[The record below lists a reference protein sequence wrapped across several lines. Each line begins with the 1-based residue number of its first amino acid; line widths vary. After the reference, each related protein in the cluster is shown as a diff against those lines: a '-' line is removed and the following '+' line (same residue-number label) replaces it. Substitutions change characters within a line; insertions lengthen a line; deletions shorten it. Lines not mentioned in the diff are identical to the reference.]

1 MKSND
6 SKGHRLAKAEVRM
19 VNGRG
24 TLFVDGCSVTPM
36 AHTASW
42 RLTQRLAKQLAEAG
56 IEVYFLWIDCGWHS
70 KGIKSW
76 PEVEQEAKLILEAN
90 PNAYIV
96 LRTACHPDYAWLDE
110 NPDELEAFE
119 DGRTDH
125 FQNAFVNYFGEDIWE
140 VSGHNRMVCLASR
153 KYAEK
158 ASEHIRGLIDFVE
171 SSDFG
176 HRVIGYF
183 LVGGGT
189 GEWYYPMAFDLYKHC
204 IGYSPAF
211 KLAYS
216 LFLRKKYGTEENL
229 RCAWQD
235 DNASFDNPHIPSREE
250 RKLSVCEY
258 PHEGRVFSKGDWG
271 NFLDPQTSQC
281 QADFYEARTAG
292 TAVTIEYLCK
302 TIKEKTNNRVLA
314 GAFWGNMGCTYYHQN
329 SVTGMK
335 FLNQSPYIDFLSS
348 PSNYEDRVP
357 GGGAGFRSAVD
368 SIHYRGKLWFNESDS
383 TTSLAS
389 DFYLKD
395 FGDINLQESL
405 ENLKRDFAHVLCD
418 DVQAFWFDM
427 QDGKYRFYDAP
438 EIMALFKK
446 QQALAKEHYDDR
458 RKVSEIAVIYDQE
471 SQWYVDQ
478 ETTKDLTWWNRIFN
492 VPRIGAPCDHI
503 YHEDLNLETL
513 PDYKMYIFMNC
524 FHLDESERSRISTAV
539 KSKGKTVMWVYAA
552 GLINPDAPKQMSVE
566 NMQDL
571 TGFIFDADEGPREPT
586 FRIFDTSN
594 ELTTGLSPHLLYGR
608 FERPLLGFFNWK
620 RGEIQVIHPSLTS
633 PLIYVNDTQAIILG
647 RFITN
652 NQPAYVVKDF
662 DEWRSVYIGAKVL
675 NPSIIRAV
683 ARAAGVHIYLD
694 TDDVLYAN
702 DRFVAVQA
710 AKEDTKRICLPRT
723 VQQITDAYTNEVLA
737 GNTDEFEIKIS
748 NGETR
753 MFRLQ

>member
-1 MKSND
+1 M
-6 SKGHRLAKAEVRM
+6 
-19 VNGRG
+19 
-24 TLFVDGCSVTPM
+24 
-36 AHTASW
+36 
-42 RLTQRLAKQLAEAG
+42 
-56 IEVYFLWIDCGWHS
+56 
-70 KGIKSW
+70 
-76 PEVEQEAKLILEAN
+76 
-90 PNAYIV
+90 
-96 LRTACHPDYAWLDE
+96 
-110 NPDELEAFE
+110 
-119 DGRTDH
+119 
-125 FQNAFVNYFGEDIWE
+125 
-140 VSGHNRMVCLASR
+140 
-153 KYAEK
+153 
-158 ASEHIRGLIDFVE
+158 
-171 SSDFG
+171 
-176 HRVIGYF
+176 
-183 LVGGGT
+183 
-189 GEWYYPMAFDLYKHC
+189 
-204 IGYSPAF
+204 
-211 KLAYS
+211 
-216 LFLRKKYGTEENL
+216 
-229 RCAWQD
+229 
-235 DNASFDNPHIPSREE
+235 
-250 RKLSVCEY
+250 
-258 PHEGRVFSKGDWG
+258 
-271 NFLDPQTSQC
+271 
-281 QADFYEARTAG
+281 
-292 TAVTIEYLCK
+292 
-302 TIKEKTNNRVLA
+302 
-314 GAFWGNMGCTYYHQN
+314 
-329 SVTGMK
+329 
-335 FLNQSPYIDFLSS
+335 
-348 PSNYEDRVP
+348 
-357 GGGAGFRSAVD
+357 
-368 SIHYRGKLWFNESDS
+368 
-383 TTSLAS
+383 
-389 DFYLKD
+389 
-395 FGDINLQESL
+395 
-405 ENLKRDFAHVLCD
+405 LCD

-723 VQQITDAYTNEVLA
+723 VQQITDAYTDEVLA
-737 GNTDEFEIKIS
+737 SNTDEFEIKIS